1 MYVITGASGNSGHV
15 VAEKLLAKQK
25 NIRVIG
31 RSADRLQR
39 LTGHGAEAFV
49 CDVTEKDKLAEAFR
63 GAQAAYLMI
72 PPNATSENFR
82 GFQDRVSDAMAAGVR
97 EAGVKYVVVL
107 SSFGADKSEGTGPV
121 VGLHNLEHKL
131 NAIDGLNALYIRA
144 GYFMENTLAQIGII
158 KSIGVGVGPLRA
170 ELELPMIATRDIGDF
185 AADALLDL
193 KFSGKESL
201 ELHGQ
206 RNISMAEVTSIVGA
220 AISRP
225 HLSYKQL
232 PDAENRRAMLE
243 MGMSEDIVG
252 LILEMAHALNSGHM
266 AMLQQRSAKNTTP
279 TSYETFVK
287 EVFAPAFKGKPAS
300 AQ

>member
-25 NIRVIG
+25 NVRAIG

-39 LTGHGAEAFV
+39 LTDRGAEAFL
-49 CDVTEKDKLAEAFR
+49 CDVTDKQKLTEAFQ

-72 PPNATSENFR
+72 PPNMAVESYRE
-82 GFQDRVSDAMAAGVR
+82 FQDRVFGAMTTAVRESGVR
-97 EAGVKYVVVL
+97 YVVTL
-107 SSFGADKSEGTGPV
+107 SSIGADKSEGTGPV
-121 VGLHNLEHKL
+121 VGLHDLEEKL
-131 NAIDGLNALYIRA
+131 NAIDGLNALHVRA
-144 GYFMENTLAQIGII
+144 GYFMENTLAQIAII
-158 KSIGVGVGPLRA
+158 KSIGVAVGPLRA
-170 ELELPMIATRDIGDF
+170 ELELPMIATRDIGEF

-193 KFSGKESL
+193 KFSGKEAV
-201 ELHGQ
+201 ELQGQ
-206 RNISMAEVTSIVGA
+206 RNISMAEVASIIGA

-243 MGMSEDIVG
+243 MGMPKDLVE
-252 LILEMAHALNSGHM
+252 LILEMAHALNSGQM
-266 AMLQQRSAKNTTP
+266 VALEPRSAKNTTP